1 MRLLVSV
8 ITPAEAPEAL
18 AGGADIVDVKNPAE
32 GSLGAASPAVL
43 GRVRARVSP
52 PAELSA
58 ALGDAPHL
66 PGTLAFAAF
75 GAVACGAEYVKVG
88 LLGSGRPREALELL
102 VAVQRAAHDAD
113 PRARV
118 VAVGYADAARVGALP
133 PALLPAIARDAGL
146 YGVMLDTAVKDGT
159 SALDALGDAAVA
171 DFLAA
176 ARDAGLVAGL
186 AGALRAEHL
195 PRVRQLGADIVGV
208 RGAAC
213 EGGRSGA
220 VRAERVCALRAALGL
235 STPPSPPFDPAGAGP
250 AAVPA
255 AGR

>member
-8 ITPAEAPEAL
+8 ISPAEAPEAL

-43 GRVRARVSP
+43 GRIRTRVSP

-75 GAVACGAEYVKVG
+75 GAVACGADYVKVG
-88 LLGSGRPREALELL
+88 VLGSGRVREALALL
-102 VAVQRAAHDAD
+102 EAVRRAAHDAD

-118 VAVGYADAARVGALP
+118 VAVGYADAERVGALP

-146 YGVMLDTAVKDGT
+146 YGVMLDTAIKDGT
-159 SALDALGDAAVA
+159 SALDALGDAGVA
-171 DFLAA
+171 AFLAA
-176 ARDAGLVAGL
+176 ARDAGLLAGL
-186 AGALRAEHL
+186 AGALRPEDL
-195 PRVRQLGADIVGV
+195 PRVRRLGPDVVGV
-208 RGAAC
+208 RGSAC
-213 EGGRSGA
+213 EGGRFGS
-220 VRAERVCALRAALGL
+220 VRAERVRALRAALGL
-235 STPPSPPFDPAGAGP
+235 STPPSPASAPPGATLAAAPAGGH
-250 AAVPA
+250 
-255 AGR
+255 